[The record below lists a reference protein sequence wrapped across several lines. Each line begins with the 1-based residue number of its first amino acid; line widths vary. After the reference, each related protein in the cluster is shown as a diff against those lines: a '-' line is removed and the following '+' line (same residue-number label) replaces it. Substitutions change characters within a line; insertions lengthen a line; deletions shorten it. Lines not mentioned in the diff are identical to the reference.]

1 MKSLTAEII
10 GTSLAQVGT
19 TIAALAAA
27 VILLEFLVWLVAA
40 KVLRMRNPL
49 VPMLIAP
56 ASRASPSSWSSRSAT
71 RCAWPSAT

>member
-1 MKSLTAEII
+1 MKSLTAEIV

-40 KVLRMRNPL
+40 KVLRMRNP
-49 VPMLIAP
+49 
-56 ASRASPSSWSSRSAT
+56 WC
-71 RCAWPSAT
+71 RC